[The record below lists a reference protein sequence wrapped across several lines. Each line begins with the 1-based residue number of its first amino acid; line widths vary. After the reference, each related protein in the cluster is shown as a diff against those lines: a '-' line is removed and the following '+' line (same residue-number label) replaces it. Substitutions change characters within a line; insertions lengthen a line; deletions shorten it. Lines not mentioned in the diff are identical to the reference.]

1 MASFKVSTIFNAVD
15 RMSRPIRTIQKRLR
29 SFTRAGVRNMNQLKR
44 SAQKATD
51 TIKGIGQAT
60 IGAGATAAAAL
71 GLASRAGIEFEHTIN
86 RATAKM
92 GDNVVKGTKPFND
105 LVAIAKQVGATTQFS
120 ATQAAQGLDF
130 LAMAGFNAD
139 QSIAALPGTVD
150 LATAAGIDLA
160 TATDIATDALGAFGL
175 MTKDSAQ
182 LATNLTRVNDV
193 LAKTSTSANTTIGGM
208 FETIRKAAPTAT
220 AAGQSIETV
229 ASMIAVMANNGIKSE
244 VAGTAVQNFFLRLAA
259 PAGEAGKV
267 LRRMGIQVADASGN
281 MRDAFDIV
289 GDLNKALSGMG
300 EQRKLAIIQKIF
312 GSEGLAGN
320 LGVLNAG
327 KDALVDFRTELEGST
342 GAATKLA
349 RRMEDDT
356 MGSIKTLQSTIES
369 VTIRFFELSGKA
381 MRDTIDQTTVWIGK
395 NREFIAQN
403 MAGALTYIIDN
414 LSTIVK
420 TIKLIATTFAVLW
433 AFNTIV
439 KTLTGA
445 MVLFNLVVAAN
456 PIVLMVGAAII
467 AIAGL
472 AAAVYMHWEPIKTF
486 FVDLWAGIGR
496 GFETFASKLKDKFD
510 AVFGPIRA
518 TIEWMLKKTEALLG
532 SGSALTVVPAGQG
545 FAVAGQAGGALQA
558 NQAPDIVT
566 PEQRQ
571 AAVFR
576 EQIQRNIVEL
586 RINDPAGRVEL
597 DGKTETD
604 DNVTITKTG
613 GF

>member
-1 MASFKVSTIFNAVD
+1 
-15 RMSRPIRTIQKRLR
+15 
-29 SFTRAGVRNMNQLKR
+29 
-44 SAQKATD
+44 
-51 TIKGIGQAT
+51 
-60 IGAGATAAAAL
+60 
-71 GLASRAGIEFEHTIN
+71 
-86 RATAKM
+86 
-92 GDNVVKGTKPFND
+92 
-105 LVAIAKQVGATTQFS
+105 
-120 ATQAAQGLDF
+120 
-130 LAMAGFNAD
+130 
-139 QSIAALPGTVD
+139 
-150 LATAAGIDLA
+150 
-160 TATDIATDALGAFGL
+160 
-175 MTKDSAQ
+175 
-182 LATNLTRVNDV
+182 
-193 LAKTSTSANTTIGGM
+193 
-208 FETIRKAAPTAT
+208 
-220 AAGQSIETV
+220 
-229 ASMIAVMANNGIKSE
+229 
-244 VAGTAVQNFFLRLAA
+244 
-259 PAGEAGKV
+259 
-267 LRRMGIQVADASGN
+267 